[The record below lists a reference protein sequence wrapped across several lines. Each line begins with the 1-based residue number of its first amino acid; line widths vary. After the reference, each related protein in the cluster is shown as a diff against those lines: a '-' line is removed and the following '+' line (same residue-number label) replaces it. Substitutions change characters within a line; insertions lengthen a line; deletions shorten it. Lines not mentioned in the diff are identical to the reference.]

1 MATKI
6 TKQTIDFSK
15 WYKDICENAQLT
27 LATPMK
33 GVVIFEPYSFEI
45 WERIQF
51 FLNKEFKSRDV
62 SNVSMP
68 MLIPASFLE
77 KEKTHIKGF
86 APELFTVTK
95 IGDKDLKDNLIIR
108 PTSETIFAFYFKNRI
123 QSYKQLPLQLN
134 QWASVMRAEKNT
146 KPFLRTSEFLWQEGH
161 TCHAT
166 AKEANLKS
174 VEMWEVYNTFI
185 NEKLLIST
193 IKGTKTEMEKFS
205 GANET
210 YTIETIMKDGQAL
223 QSCTSHDLGQNF
235 SSSFDIKFL
244 NKDNKQENVFQ
255 TSWGMSTR
263 IIGAIIMNHGDD
275 FGLVLP
281 PEIAPYE
288 IVVIEIFA
296 DKNSNVSK
304 VSNSIKKELQKNFR
318 IKLDN
323 TNKSVGFKSQEWEA
337 KGVPIRIE
345 VGPREL
351 ENNNVVL
358 VNRVNLKKTT
368 INLKNIKTEVKK
380 IMDSIQKEMTENSQK
395 LLSDKTK
402 EIDSY
407 DEMKEEIV
415 NKNICI
421 ANFYLSNENE
431 NQIKEETGA
440 TIRCILEEKPK
451 GNCFLTGKK
460 ANSKVMIARAY

>member
-6 TKQTIDFSK
+6 TKQSIDFSK

-51 FLNKEFKSRDV
+51 FLNKEFKSRNV

-77 KEKTHIKGF
+77 KEKTHIEGF

-95 IGDKDLKDNLIIR
+95 IGDKILKDNLIIR

-123 QSYKQLPLQLN
+123 QSYKQLPMQLN

-161 TCHAT
+161 TCHST
-166 AKEANLKS
+166 GKEANEKS
-174 VEMWEVYNTFI
+174 LEMWEVYNKFI

-244 NKDNKQENVFQ
+244 TKENKQENVFQ

-288 IVVIEIFA
+288 IVIIEIFA
-296 DKNSNVSK
+296 DKNPNVTKASQT
-304 VSNSIKKELQKNFR
+304 LQKDLQDNFR
-318 IKLDN
+318 VKLDD

-351 ENNNVVL
+351 ENNNVIL
-358 VNRVNLKKTT
+358 VNRVNSQKIT
-368 INLKNIKTEVKK
+368 INIKDIKKEINIM
-380 IMDSIQKEMTENSQK
+380 MDSIKKEMYQNSQK
-395 LLSDKTK
+395 LLVDKTK
-402 EIDSY
+402 QINTY
-407 DEMKEEIV
+407 DELKKEIL

-421 ANFYLSNENE
+421 ANFYLSTESE
-431 NQIKEETGA
+431 KQLKEDTGA
-440 TIRCILEEKPK
+440 TIRCILEEPAK
-451 GNCFLTGKK
+451 GKCFLTGKE